1 MFPKKY
7 TQAVMAGESKCRSN
21 VLSLMVIYSINKW
34 LFCTGLAGLLVASTR
49 ISIKAIISNNE
60 LSTVIFFLISTTY
73 IALSYV
79 LHSTTVH
86 SPFVRYHM
94 RACSK
99 IVLRPDEDRVLVYFS

>member
-1 MFPKKY
+1 MLYKRTY
-7 TQAVMAGESKCRSN
+7 IHLGYQILN
-21 VLSLMVIYSINKW
+21 LVILLLYLLGI
-34 LFCTGLAGLLVASTR
+34 AGLLVASTR
-49 ISIKAIISNNE
+49 ISIKAIITNNE

-99 IVLRPDEDRVLVYFS
+99 IVLRPDEDRVLVCYDC

>member
-1 MFPKKY
+1 MNIFNLDL
-7 TQAVMAGESKCRSN
+7 G
-21 VLSLMVIYSINKW
+21 
-34 LFCTGLAGLLVASTR
+34 FAGLLVASTR
-49 ISIKAIISNNE
+49 ISIKLVISSDE
-60 LSTVIFFLISTTY
+60 LSTVIFFLTSTTY

-99 IVLRPDEDRVLVYFS
+99 IVLRPDEDRVLVSEMLSKSFWVIIVQLYCHFAHSVGYG